1 MIKRIVLLILAIALT
16 FSLLSCSGAD
26 NEALMV
32 ELPGLIQEGRELL
45 DIVYG
50 KGLTTDAERA
60 ESIRE
65 GYVCVSENA
74 PYQSTGELKV
84 AFAKVFSKEYETVLY
99 MTALNNITYE
109 GGDISPRYLESK
121 EGLLFVDSSYESQ
134 ILEREPLYNSIKI
147 IKSNRFMAEIEIT
160 MIYNDGREEA
170 ETFVVVN
177 EDGKWKLD
185 SSVL

>member
-1 MIKRIVLLILAIALT
+1 MKKRIVPIILAIALA
-16 FSLLSCSGAD
+16 FSLVSCSGAD
-26 NEALMV
+26 NEALMG
-32 ELPGLIQEGRELL
+32 ELPGLIHEGRALL

-50 KGLTTDAERA
+50 KGLMTDPDRA

-74 PYQSTGELKV
+74 PYQSVDELKA
-84 AFAKVFSKEYETVLY
+84 AFAKVFSKGYETVLY

-121 EGLLFVDSSYESQ
+121 GGLLFADSSYESQ
-134 ILEREPLYNSIKI
+134 ILEREPLYDSIKI

-160 MIYNDGREEA
+160 MIYKDGREEA

>member
-1 MIKRIVLLILAIALT
+1 MSRRIVLLILAILLT
-16 FSLLSCSGAD
+16 FSLASCSGAD
-26 NEALMV
+26 NEALMG
-32 ELPGLIQEGRELL
+32 ELPGLINEGRALL

-50 KGLTTDAERA
+50 KGLNTDPDRA

-65 GYVCVSENA
+65 GYVCVSEDA
-74 PYQSTGELKV
+74 LYQSVDELKA

-121 EGLLFVDSSYESQ
+121 EGFLFVDTSYESQ
-134 ILEREPLYNSIKI
+134 ILEREPIYDSIKI

-160 MIYNDGREEA
+160 MIYTDGSKEA